1 MHLVLKVFD
10 ERFHLA
16 LKFAD
21 FLPLLLLTFIL
32 KALQLARKILL
43 ALLCRLPF
51 TLKIA
56 QLRVQTVEKLAYVL
70 RLRGQALTRGISNLA
85 IEAETLRNV
94 DARRSSGHADA
105 QLI

>member
-1 MHLVLKVFD
+1 ADGLAHLVLKVLD

-21 FLPLLLLTFIL
+21 FLPLLLLALGF
-32 KALQLARKILL
+32 KALLL
-43 ALLCRLPF
+43 ADEVLFAFLCAFAVLF
-51 TLKIA
+51 EIA

-70 RLRGQALTRGISNLA
+70 RLRGQAFTRGIGNLA

-94 DARRSSGHADA
+94 DARRSSGH
-105 QLI
+105 